1 MKLSSATIRSE
12 SRPENFELVT
22 QRPVTQDNLSVGNYI
37 TNIAQWYFIELL
49 KVGLMPLR
57 VSNYYLIKAEVL
69 RELFHKLDQNSF
81 DQYEKRRRCQP

>member
-22 QRPVTQDNLSVGNYI
+22 QQPVTQDNFSVGKCI
-37 TNIAQWYFIELL
+37 TNIAQWYVIELL

-69 RELFHKLDQNSF
+69 DKLFHKLDKNAF
-81 DQYEKRRRCQP
+81 DQYAKRRGC